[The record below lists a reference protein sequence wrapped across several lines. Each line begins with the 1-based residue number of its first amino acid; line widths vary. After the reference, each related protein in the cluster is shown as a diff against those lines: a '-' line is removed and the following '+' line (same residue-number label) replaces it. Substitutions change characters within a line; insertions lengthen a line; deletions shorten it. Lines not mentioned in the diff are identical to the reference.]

1 MEQENDYRLA
11 PVLEPE
17 PEVTPVEMGENPP
30 LQGDIVAAS
39 QDVSP
44 IKPGLR
50 AAFKEK
56 RAALSEKERNSGVRR
71 IIERLLQHPD
81 VHRAKT
87 VLLYA
92 HHDTEVATDDL
103 AKELMKRGKAV
114 AYPKMTTVPGLMTL
128 WRIKNLDALIEHK
141 HGIRAPDVT
150 RSTPIEPMTVDCIIY
165 PGLAFTKGLARL
177 GQGGGYYDRLS
188 TKVADNCARI
198 GVCFETQIADE
209 LPLEAHDAKV
219 HWVVTEATVYPYVPD
234 PPPPPILIGAPK
246 VEGASSDSPAI
257 EVEAGAENNAQNAAL
272 TPTVSRA
279 AGESDDVAV
288 IDAQSQKS

>member
-1 MEQENDYRLA
+1 MEQEIDYKLA
-11 PVLEPE
+11 SVLEPE
-17 PEVTPVEMGENPP
+17 PENTPAEIGESAP
-30 LQGDIVAAS
+30 LQADIVAAS
-39 QDVSP
+39 QDISP
-44 IKPGLR
+44 VKPGLR
-50 AAFKEK
+50 AAFREK
-56 RAALSEKERNSGVRR
+56 RGALSEKERNSGVRR
-71 IIERLLQHPD
+71 IVERLLQHPD

-114 AYPKMTTVPGLMTL
+114 AYPKMTVVPGLMTL

-150 RSTPIEPMTVDCIIY
+150 RSVPIEPMTVDCIIY
-165 PGLAFTKGLARL
+165 PGLAFTRGLARL

-246 VEGASSDSPAI
+246 VEGASGDAPAS
-257 EVEAGAENNAQNAAL
+257 EPQVNVEGDAPAAL
-272 TPTVSRA
+272 TPTLSRA
-279 AGESDDVAV
+279 AGEGAETVVTDP
-288 IDAQSQKS
+288 QS

>member
-1 MEQENDYRLA
+1 MEQENDYKLA
-11 PVLEPE
+11 SVLEPE
-17 PEVTPVEMGENPP
+17 PEAAPAEIGESAP
-30 LQGDIVAAS
+30 LQADIVAAS

-44 IKPGLR
+44 VKPGLR
-50 AAFKEK
+50 ALYKEK
-56 RAALSEKERNSGVRR
+56 RGALSEKERNAGVRR
-71 IIERLLQHPD
+71 IVERLLQHPD

-114 AYPKMTTVPGLMTL
+114 AYPKMTAVPGLMTL

-150 RSTPIEPMTVDCIIY
+150 RSAPIEPMTVDCIIY

-188 TKVADNCARI
+188 AKVADNCARI

-234 PPPPPILIGAPK
+234 PPPPPILIGAAAP
-246 VEGASSDSPAI
+246 ASESIPALESAVVSADSTTAD
-257 EVEAGAENNAQNAAL
+257 AGN
-272 TPTVSRA
+272 
-279 AGESDDVAV
+279 AGEGS
-288 IDAQSQKS
+288 SGE

>member
-1 MEQENDYRLA
+1 MEQEIDYKLA
-11 PVLEPE
+11 SVLEPE
-17 PEVTPVEMGENPP
+17 PENTPAEIGESAP
-30 LQGDIVAAS
+30 LQADIVAAS
-39 QDVSP
+39 QDISP
-44 IKPGLR
+44 VKPGLR
-50 AAFKEK
+50 AAFREK
-56 RAALSEKERNSGVRR
+56 RGALSEKERNSGVRR
-71 IIERLLQHPD
+71 IVERLLQHPD

-114 AYPKMTTVPGLMTL
+114 AYPKMTVVPGLMTL

-150 RSTPIEPMTVDCIIY
+150 RSVPIEPMTVDCIIY

-198 GVCFETQIADE
+198 GVCFETQIAGE
-209 LPLEAHDAKV
+209 LPLEAHDAKM

-234 PPPPPILIGAPK
+234 PPPPPILIGVVAP
-246 VEGASSDSPAI
+246 ASGSTPPVDAAEAAVAPADSTTADSG
-257 EVEAGAENNAQNAAL
+257 EAGDG
-272 TPTVSRA
+272 SS
-279 AGESDDVAV
+279 GE
-288 IDAQSQKS
+288 

>member
-1 MEQENDYRLA
+1 MEQEIDYKLA
-11 PVLEPE
+11 SVLEPE
-17 PEVTPVEMGENPP
+17 PENLPAEIGESAP
-30 LQGDIVAAS
+30 LQADIVAAS

-44 IKPGLR
+44 VKPGLR
-50 AAFKEK
+50 AAFREK
-56 RAALSEKERNSGVRR
+56 RGALSEKERNAGVRR
-71 IIERLLQHPD
+71 IVERLLQHPD

-114 AYPKMTTVPGLMTL
+114 AYPKMTVVPGLMTL

-150 RSTPIEPMTVDCIIY
+150 RSVPIEPMTVDCIIY

-209 LPLEAHDAKV
+209 LPLEAHDAKM

-234 PPPPPILIGAPK
+234 PPPPPILIGVAATASGLTAP
-246 VEGASSDSPAI
+246 VESAESVESAVVSADSATADAGDAGDGSS
-257 EVEAGAENNAQNAAL
+257 
-272 TPTVSRA
+272 
-279 AGESDDVAV
+279 GE
-288 IDAQSQKS
+288 

>member
-1 MEQENDYRLA
+1 MEQEIDYKLA
-11 PVLEPE
+11 SVLEPE
-17 PEVTPVEMGENPP
+17 PENLPAEIGESAP
-30 LQGDIVAAS
+30 LQADIVAAS

-44 IKPGLR
+44 VKPGLR
-50 AAFKEK
+50 AAFREK
-56 RAALSEKERNSGVRR
+56 RGALSEKERNSGVRR
-71 IIERLLQHPD
+71 IVERLLQHPD
-81 VHRAKT
+81 LHRAKT

-114 AYPKMTTVPGLMTL
+114 AYPKMTVVPGLMTL

-141 HGIRAPDVT
+141 YGIRAPDVT
-150 RSTPIEPMTVDCIIY
+150 RSVPIEPMTVDCIIY

-198 GVCFETQIADE
+198 GICFETQIADE
-209 LPLEAHDAKV
+209 LPLEAHDAKM

-234 PPPPPILIGAPK
+234 PPPPPILIGVAATASGSTPPVESAES
-246 VEGASSDSPAI
+246 VEGAVVSVDSATADAGDAGDGSS
-257 EVEAGAENNAQNAAL
+257 
-272 TPTVSRA
+272 
-279 AGESDDVAV
+279 GE
-288 IDAQSQKS
+288 